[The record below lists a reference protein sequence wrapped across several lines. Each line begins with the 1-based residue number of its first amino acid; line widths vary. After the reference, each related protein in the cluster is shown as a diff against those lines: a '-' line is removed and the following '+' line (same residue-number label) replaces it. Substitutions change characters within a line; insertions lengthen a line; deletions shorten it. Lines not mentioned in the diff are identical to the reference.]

1 MSIVGLS
8 ARTVK
13 HASEVVLKEVAGIEV
28 QQSPQNNFTNYMLLE
43 ARMLAQI

>member
-1 MSIVGLS
+1 MSTAGLS

-13 HASEVVLKEVAGIEV
+13 HASEVVLKEVAGIEA